1 MHPTVE
7 VETEDAGYLPSPT
20 SERDA
25 PPAGEGEARNDESFA
40 ATQQAT
46 PTPVPMANISAPLT
60 QTTSDLGTEDGDKSV
75 PLWLRGAEIGLGLLV
90 AGLALATLIARRRSR

>member
-1 MHPTVE
+1 MPPTVE
-7 VETEDAGYLPSPT
+7 VEAGYASALPSPT
-20 SERDA
+20 YERDA
-25 PPAGEGEARNDESFA
+25 PPAGEGEATA
-40 ATQQAT
+40 QQAT
-46 PTPVPMANISAPLT
+46 PTPVPMVNISAPLT